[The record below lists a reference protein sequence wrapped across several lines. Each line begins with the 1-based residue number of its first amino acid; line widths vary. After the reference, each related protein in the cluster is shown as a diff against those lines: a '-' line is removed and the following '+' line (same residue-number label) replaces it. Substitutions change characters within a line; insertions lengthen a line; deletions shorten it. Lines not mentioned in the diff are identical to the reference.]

1 MIWEDWPQ
9 GAESIDASGD
19 RELCPVCSST
29 LRPVEIL
36 SIIGDNT
43 AFYVAICPKCRTQY
57 LRDAPADTITISP
70 DAETITELEERV
82 RTLENTLA
90 RLIAWIRT
98 QPQQQA
104 QPKAIQERPTGA
116 KPEQKSRTEN
126 DTPEDFTQKYR
137 YLL

>member
-1 MIWEDWPQ
+1 MIWQDWPM
-9 GAESIDASGD
+9 GAEEYADDTEHFPD
-19 RELCPVCSST
+19 RTKCPVCHTS

-57 LRDAPADTITISP
+57 LRDAPADTVNISP

-82 RTLENTLA
+82 ITLENTLA

-98 QPQQQA
+98 QPQEK
-104 QPKAIQERPTGA
+104 PKAIQAQT
-116 KPEQKSRTEN
+116 KQQNSDNDTEN
-126 DTPEDFTQKYR
+126 FTRKYR

>member
-9 GAESIDASGD
+9 GAESIDAPGD

-57 LRDAPADTITISP
+57 LRDKPADEVFISP
-70 DAETITELEERV
+70 DAENLTELEERV
-82 RTLENTLA
+82 RTLEDTLSK
-90 RLIAWIRT
+90 LIAFIR
-98 QPQQQA
+98 QSQV
-104 QPKAIQERPTGA
+104 QPKAIQERQTGA
-116 KPEQKSRTEN
+116 KPEQKPITEN
-126 DTPEDFTQKYR
+126 DTPEEFTQKYG